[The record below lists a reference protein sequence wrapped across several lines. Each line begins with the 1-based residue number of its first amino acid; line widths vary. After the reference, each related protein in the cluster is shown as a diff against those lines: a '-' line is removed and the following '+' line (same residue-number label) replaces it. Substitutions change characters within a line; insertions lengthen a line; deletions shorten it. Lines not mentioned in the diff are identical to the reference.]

1 MLVVCAPVA
10 SLVFFCELELCATHT
25 FYQVILRVKMEN
37 FLKVQNK
44 QKYLLHLVFLV
55 LIFNLIWISL
65 RNVKGFILSPMLC
78 THCFLSMCTV
88 PRVHSLL
95 LCMSCFSPWELLC
108 IWAELSWGEG
118 PSLGMYWVFLTC
130 YEGISPVL
138 HNYKNDGI
146 FLLIYW
152 IRKFFIIWIIIK

>member
-10 SLVFFCELELCATHT
+10 SLVFFCELELCATQT

-78 THCFLSMCTV
+78 THCFLSMRTV
-88 PRVHSLL
+88 PCVHSLL
-95 LCMSCFSPWELLC
+95 LCVSCFSPWELLC